1 MNDAREEGKLLT
13 AAEAAEILGTTVGT
27 LACWRCTKA
36 YDLPFVKVGA
46 LVRYRLNDLRDWIA
60 RRSVNLP
67 AAEPKRPR
75 RARVQRQARARRRAA

>member
-1 MNDAREEGKLLT
+1 MGETREEGKLLS

-27 LACWRCTKA
+27 LACWRSTKSVNIP
-36 YDLPFVKVGA
+36 YVKVGA

-75 RARVQRQARARRRAA
+75 RVRVQRQARARRRAA

>member
-1 MNDAREEGKLLT
+1 MNDAREEGKLLS

-36 YDLPFVKVGA
+36 YDLPYVKIGA

-75 RARVQRQARARRRAA
+75 RVRVHQRTRGRRRAA